1 MIPVLDVGRTKLPV
15 PYSLIKICKFDS
27 YCSIGNTLG
36 RSICVTLRCGCVEFD
51 VVVVVVVVVVM
62 AGVERPVGEEE
73 DIANVG
79 KFINGYAVP
88 ETVWDA
94 VLLLLS

>member
-1 MIPVLDVGRTKLPV
+1 
-15 PYSLIKICKFDS
+15 
-27 YCSIGNTLG
+27 
-36 RSICVTLRCGCVEFD
+36 VEFD

>member
-1 MIPVLDVGRTKLPV
+1 MILLLDVLRTKL
-15 PYSLIKICKFDS
+15 SLPCSVIKICNFDS
-27 YCSIGNTLG
+27 YCFCGNSLG
-36 RSICVTLRCGCVEFD
+36 RLICVTLRCGCVEFD
-51 VVVVVVVVVVM
+51 VVVVVVVVVM

-79 KFINGYAVP
+79 KFVNGYAVT
-88 ETVWDA
+88 ETVSDA